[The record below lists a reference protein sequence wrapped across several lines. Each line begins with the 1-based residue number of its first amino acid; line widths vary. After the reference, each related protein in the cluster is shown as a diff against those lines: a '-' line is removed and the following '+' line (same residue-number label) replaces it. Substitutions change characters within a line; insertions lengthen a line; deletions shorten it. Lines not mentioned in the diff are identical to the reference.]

1 MIFNQED
8 FMFFFFFPQKILI
21 RAKKLIFVDKNLD
34 WLRNEGNNLIIT
46 HKKWLFTIVDMDTD
60 DNLEYKWY
68 VCECYDCQP
77 GIVLGYSGK
86 GKLQR
91 S

>member
-1 MIFNQED
+1 
-8 FMFFFFFPQKILI
+8 
-21 RAKKLIFVDKNLD
+21 
-34 WLRNEGNNLIIT
+34 
-46 HKKWLFTIVDMDTD
+46 MDPD

-77 GIVLGYSGK
+77 GIVLGDSGK